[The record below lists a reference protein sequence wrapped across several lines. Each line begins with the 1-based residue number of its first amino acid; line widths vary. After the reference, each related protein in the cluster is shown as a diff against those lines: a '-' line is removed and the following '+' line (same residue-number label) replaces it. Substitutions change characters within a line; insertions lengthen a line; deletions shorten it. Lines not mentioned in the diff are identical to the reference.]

1 VHIPDFGDFQIERI
15 LDASIQRKDQM
26 SLDEPVVLQIP
37 ELEKRDSLI
46 EQNEIDPMD
55 AEQTWPTDEELAEA
69 EGN

>member
-1 VHIPDFGDFQIERI
+1 MHIPDYGDFQIERI